1 MVFFSEPHNP
11 FEKNTK
17 NLHHPLAHLKIIPQF
32 SYPNLLSIR
41 PMYHQIHTPSAT
53 YQFTLHPA
61 DAHFHRLSGI
71 YIFVIVPQPE
81 APSTDDQLPNTFYHL
96 LYIGITNNFQS
107 RLKQHHKI
115 AAAMHLGMTHIGI
128 LKITS
133 GKKRKKIERDILK
146 HLNPPLN
153 QTWLTDIRLS

>member
-1 MVFFSEPHNP
+1 
-11 FEKNTK
+11 
-17 NLHHPLAHLKIIPQF
+17 
-32 SYPNLLSIR
+32 
-41 PMYHQIHTPSAT
+41 MYQQIHTPSGI
-53 YQFTLHPA
+53 YEFTIHPA

-71 YIFVIVPQPE
+71 YIFVIVPQLAE
-81 APSTDDQLPNTFYHL
+81 APEPSHPELVEGQHPASGTPQYSL

-115 AAAMHLGMTHIGI
+115 AAATALGMTHIGI

-133 GKKRKKIERDILK
+133 GKKRKKIERNILK

-153 QTWLTDIRLS
+153 QTWI